1 MITKPTRDWGTG
13 YHLDNESP
21 SENEYSD
28 PAWQENGYKGK
39 HFINGLTSFSPA
51 CANFTI
57 LKSQE
62 VGPTPEFEGK
72 LFPDSWIIKL
82 FE

>member
-1 MITKPTRDWGTG
+1 METGETG
-13 YHLDNESP
+13 YHLDNESS

-28 PAWQENGYKGK
+28 PAWQENDYRRRD
-39 HFINGLTSFSPA
+39 FIKGLTSFSPA

-72 LFPDSWIIKL
+72 
-82 FE
+82 